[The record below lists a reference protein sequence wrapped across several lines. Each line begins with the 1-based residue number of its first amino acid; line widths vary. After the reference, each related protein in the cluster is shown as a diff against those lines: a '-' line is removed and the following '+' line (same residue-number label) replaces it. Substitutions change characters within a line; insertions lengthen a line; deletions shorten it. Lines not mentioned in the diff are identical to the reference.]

1 MVEEFSQ
8 AALEESS
15 RDAADGR
22 AWWCSDDAKV
32 YQFIGQDNIYASG
45 KLGAARAL
53 SGELSGN
60 YVMIGDTVH
69 DFEAAHELGADCIL
83 YSGGHAPYEKLA
95 ELGFPIVGDLR
106 DAADIILGD

>member
-1 MVEEFSQ
+1 MMENTLRRLGLYDCFD
-8 AALEESS
+8 
-15 RDAADGR
+15 RI
-22 AWWCSDDAKV
+22 
-32 YQFIGQDNIYASG
+32 IGQDNIYASG

-69 DFEAAHELGADCIL
+69 DFEAARELGADCIL

>member
-1 MVEEFSQ
+1 
-8 AALEESS
+8 
-15 RDAADGR
+15 
-22 AWWCSDDAKV
+22 
-32 YQFIGQDNIYASG
+32 
-45 KLGAARAL
+45 
-53 SGELSGN
+53 
-60 YVMIGDTVH
+60 MIGDTVH